1 MYFIVEVSNKYFLL
15 YLDSW
20 NETSYYYEQP
30 SVEFEDQLIIY
41 KTEKERDNYV
51 DRFFSSI
58 LPVNKANSDRLFK
71 NIPLIKYSFFDDNN
85 DGLKDRFKFK
95 ITFYPDDMNNLK
107 NIKLAFLF
115 KYEVRTNV
123 VGRMNTVAM
132 VDIDTPLGASYIKVD
147 GNLNLMQK
155 SSMDRTTF
163 YNEYYYRNIF
173 NNTNGEYLSFDE
185 IANEYYSRNFSTY
198 YDYDTYIIPM
208 KNPKVV
214 KIEVNINIPSFQK
227 ILFTTPLF
235 TKIKF
240 FWLQYFSVLIPIAA
254 IFYFIMQF
262 VFRNHIVDTINSN
275 DIGVKKKKIL

>member
-1 MYFIVEVSNKYFLL
+1 LFFIAEVSNKYFLL

-41 KTEKERDNYV
+41 KTENNE

-58 LPVNKANSDRLFK
+58 LPVNRANSNSLFEK
-71 NIPLIKYSFFDDNN
+71 IHLIKYSFFDDNN

-95 ITFYPDDMNNLK
+95 ITFYQENMENLK
-107 NIKLAFLF
+107 NIKLVFLF

-155 SSMDRTTF
+155 STMDRTTF
-163 YNEYYYRNIF
+163 YNEYYYRNVF
-173 NNTNGEYLSFDE
+173 NNTNGEYLSFDQ
-185 IANEYYSRNFSTY
+185 IANEYYSRNFTTH

-208 KNPKVV
+208 KNPNVV

-227 ILFTTPLF
+227 ILFSTPLF

-240 FWLQYFSVLIPIAA
+240 FWLQYFSILIPIAV
-254 IFYFIMQF
+254 IFYFIIQF

>member
-1 MYFIVEVSNKYFLL
+1 MYSIAEVSNKYYLL
-15 YLDSW
+15 FINYLDSW

-41 KTEKERDNYV
+41 KTENNQDK
-51 DRFFSSI
+51 FFSSI
-58 LPVNKANSDRLFK
+58 LRVNEQNYDRLFD
-71 NIPLIKYSFFDDNN
+71 NIPLIKYSFYDDNN
-85 DGLKDRFKFK
+85 DGLKDRFSFK
-95 ITFYPDDMNNLK
+95 MTFFPNNVKNIK
-107 NIKLAFLF
+107 NIKLVFLF

-147 GNLNLMQK
+147 GSLNLMQR
-155 SSMDRTTF
+155 SPMDRTTF

-173 NNTNGEYLSFDE
+173 NNTNGEYLTFDQ

-227 ILFTTPLF
+227 ILFSTPLF

-240 FWLQYFSVLIPIAA
+240 FWLQYFSILIPIGAL
-254 IFYFIMQF
+254 FYFIVQF

-275 DIGVKKKKIL
+275 NIGVKKKKIL

>member
-1 MYFIVEVSNKYFLL
+1 MYFIAEVSNKYFLL

-41 KTEKERDNYV
+41 KTEDNE
-51 DRFFSSI
+51 DKFFSSI
-58 LPVNKANSDRLFK
+58 LPVNKANSGSLFN

-95 ITFYPDDMNNLK
+95 ITFYPDNMNNLK
-107 NIKLAFLF
+107 NIKLVFLF

-208 KNPKVV
+208 KNPNAV

-227 ILFTTPLF
+227 ILFSTPLF

-240 FWLQYFSVLIPIAA
+240 FLLQYFSILTALG
-254 IFYFIMQF
+254 FFIG
-262 VFRNHIVDTINSN
+262 II
-275 DIGVKKKKIL
+275 

>member
-1 MYFIVEVSNKYFLL
+1 MEISKKYYLL

-41 KTEKERDNYV
+41 KTENNEEK
-51 DRFFSSI
+51 FFSSI
-58 LPVNKANSDRLFK
+58 LPVNQVNSDDLFE
-71 NIPLIKYSFFDDNN
+71 NIPIIKYSFFDDNN
-85 DGLKDRFKFK
+85 EGLKDRFKFK
-95 ITFYPDDMNNLK
+95 ITFYPNNMKNLK
-107 NIKLAFLF
+107 NIKLVFLF
-115 KYEVRTNV
+115 KYEIRTNV

-173 NNTNGEYLSFDE
+173 NNSNGEYLSFDE

-208 KNPKVV
+208 KNPSVV

-227 ILFTTPLF
+227 ILFSTPLF

-240 FWLQYFSVLIPIAA
+240 FWIQYFSILIPIAV
-254 IFYFIMQF
+254 IFYFIIQF

-275 DIGVKKKKIL
+275 DVGVKKKKIL